1 MCVWVLDLDEARDFY
16 VDTLGLDVNLDMVQD
31 GFRWLVVNAP
41 AQPEVPI
48 MLVVP
53 GPPAVEEG
61 IAEQLRSLVATGY
74 LGPGALATDDCWA
87 TYRELEG
94 QGRGVHREA
103 RGALLRHRR
112 RVPRPVR

>member
-1 MCVWVLDLDEARDFY
+1 MVCVWVLDLDEARDFY
-16 VDTLGLDVNLDMVQD
+16 VDTLGFDVNLDMVQD

-41 AQPEVPI
+41 AQPEVLI

-87 TYRELEG
+87 TYRN
-94 QGRGVHREA
+94 
-103 RGALLRHRR
+103 
-112 RVPRPVR
+112 